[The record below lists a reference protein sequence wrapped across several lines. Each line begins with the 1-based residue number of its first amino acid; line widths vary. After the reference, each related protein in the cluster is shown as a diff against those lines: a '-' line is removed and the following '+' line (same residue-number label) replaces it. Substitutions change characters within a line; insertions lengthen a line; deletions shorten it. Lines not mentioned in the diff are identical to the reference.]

1 MGGKA
6 LVARPLVE
14 ELFFFAA
21 SLSLLR
27 FSAIFEVFLVYSLF
41 SRINS
46 FCLFLGAM
54 KLEDIDDIVVK
65 EEFFHFIEIK
75 DDLIEIKEEIHNEP
89 DCLGNE
95 LGRFLFIN

>member
-1 MGGKA
+1 
-6 LVARPLVE
+6 
-14 ELFFFAA
+14 
-21 SLSLLR
+21 
-27 FSAIFEVFLVYSLF
+27 
-41 SRINS
+41 
-46 FCLFLGAM
+46 M